1 MEAEGVD
8 GLNAGKLGR
17 GRAVASKKASGE
29 DGSRE
34 ASDEDEVDGWREAA
48 CDEMDGWREAACDEM
63 DGWKFAG
70 DEVDGDDAL
79 LAVEGF
85 S

>member
-1 MEAEGVD
+1 
-8 GLNAGKLGR
+8 
-17 GRAVASKKASGE
+17 
-29 DGSRE
+29 
-34 ASDEDEVDGWREAA
+34 
-48 CDEMDGWREAACDEM
+48 MDGWREAACDEM

-79 LAVEGF
+79 LAVEGC

>member
-1 MEAEGVD
+1 MWEGGDGDIMEAEGVD

-48 CDEMDGWREAACDEM
+48 CDEMDGW
-63 DGWKFAG
+63 KFAG

-79 LAVEGF
+79 LAVEGC

>member
-34 ASDEDEVDGWREAA
+34 VSDEDEV
-48 CDEMDGWREAACDEM
+48 DGWREAACDEM

-79 LAVEGF
+79 LAVEGC